1 MGVPGNDVKIYL
13 DRDAERPMYLQI
25 ADGLT
30 NHIRSGRLRR
40 GQQLPATRQFAEDL
54 GVHRR
59 TLQLALDELA
69 AQGWLDIVPKQGVYV
84 AKDFPELKL
93 LKFLAQPQ
101 QFPDKTNFTIR
112 KSPVVFPT
120 SDYQVNDKLIM
131 AEGYPDIRLAPVE
144 ELFREL
150 RSIANMTVMKKHFR
164 YGNPQG
170 SAYLRETLAS
180 FLSETRGI
188 MARPDQIIITRGAQM
203 AIFLSARTILSKGD
217 HIIVGD
223 PGYVTATLTFQQT
236 GAIVHK
242 VPVDENGIDV
252 DEIERLC
259 RKQKIKMVYVIPHHH
274 HPTTVSLPIER
285 RARLLNLAARYHFAV
300 VEDDYDYDFHF
311 SGSPKMP
318 MASFDQLGNV
328 VYIGTLSK
336 TLASSLRIGF
346 LVAPRNF
353 ITEAVK
359 IRRFMDFQGD
369 SFLEVAIAELYKTGL
384 IERHIKKVTKIY
396 KERRDHLCALL
407 KEHLKEDVSFN
418 VPEGGLAVWTKF
430 LAADIADVCSKASEK
445 GLLFLDGTIYNT
457 RHSANATRL
466 GFSSLNFV
474 EQEKAVE
481 ILREA
486 VIRSKQAKGR
496 AADI

>member
-1 MGVPGNDVKIYL
+1 MDVPGDDLTIYL
-13 DRDAERPMYLQI
+13 DRHAERPMYLQI

-30 NHIRSGRLRR
+30 HHIRSGRLRP
-40 GQQLPATRQFAEDL
+40 GQQLPATRQFAEIL

-69 AQGWLDIVPKQGVYV
+69 AQGWLEIVPKQGVFV

-93 LKFLAQPQ
+93 LKFLAQSER
-101 QFPDKTNFTIR
+101 FPDKTNFPIR
-112 KSPVVFPT
+112 KSPIVFPQ
-120 SDYQVNDKLIM
+120 SDFQINDKLIL
-131 AEGYPDIRLAPVE
+131 AEGYPDIRLAPVQD
-144 ELFREL
+144 LFREL
-150 RSIANMTVMKKHFR
+150 RSIANKTVMKKHFR

-170 SAYLRETLAS
+170 TAYLRETLAS
-180 FLSETRGI
+180 FIGETRGI
-188 MARPDQIIITRGAQM
+188 MADPEQIIITRGAQM
-203 AIFLSARTILSKGD
+203 AIFLSARTILNKGD

-223 PGYVTATLTFQQT
+223 PGYVTATLTFQQA
-236 GAIVHK
+236 GAVVNK

-252 DEIERLC
+252 DEIEILC
-259 RKQKIKMVYVIPHHH
+259 KKKKIKLVYVISHHH
-274 HPTTVSLPIER
+274 QPTTVSLSIER
-285 RARLLNLAARYHFAV
+285 RARLLKLAAKYRFAV

-346 LVAPRNF
+346 LIAPRNF

-369 SFLEVAIAELYKTGL
+369 SFLEIAIAELYKTGL

-396 KERRDHLCALL
+396 RERRDHFCGLL
-407 KEHLKEDVSFN
+407 KEHLPGDVSFN
-418 VPEGGLAVWTKF
+418 IPEGGLAVWTKF
-430 LAADIADVCSKASEK
+430 LRADLTAVSSKASEK
-445 GLLFLDGTIYNT
+445 GLLFYNGTIYNT
-457 RHSANATRL
+457 KHSANATRL
-466 GFSSLNFV
+466 GFSSLNFD
-474 EQEKAVE
+474 EQVRAVE
-481 ILREA
+481 ILKDA
-486 VIRSKQAKGR
+486 VVKAQGAGGR
-496 AADI
+496 NR